1 MIACLAKGPSRLR
14 GLRSGIVKGL
24 VFLVGSIGILHQ
36 GREVRLRRGS
46 LMASAILRGGMASG
60 GFLVSSVAWGHD
72 SGRCV
77 TSGENVQIREHVA
90 EAACAADNQ
99 AWTHRLYSSVE
110 WTQHVDL
117 IPIQDMA
124 GIVGVGAVGVAVI
137 YAGVAIARKL
147 MRDIS
152 KGM

>member
-1 MIACLAKGPSRLR
+1 
-14 GLRSGIVKGL
+14 
-24 VFLVGSIGILHQ
+24 
-36 GREVRLRRGS
+36 
-46 LMASAILRGGMASG
+46 MASG
-60 GFLVSSVAWGHD
+60 VLLASSAAWGHD
-72 SGRCV
+72 SGRCATVGEV
-77 TSGENVQIREHVA
+77 TQIREHVA
-90 EAACAADNQ
+90 EAACGSDNQ
-99 AWTHRLYSSVE
+99 TWEHRLYSSVE